1 MGVGAKTCKQTLAD
15 FASRGYTLIPMLG
28 WSINL
33 FRIRGIQLSLHFSF
47 VLLLAYAAMEGYEEA
62 GPAGIF
68 WSTALLLAFFTCVV
82 LHELGHSLTARRFGV
97 GVRRILL
104 MPIGGMAEFDAI
116 PRQPGREFLI
126 TIAGP
131 AVNFAIA
138 GILWFA
144 IDSSASLPPGDLPAS
159 LTEFGWFLLT
169 WNIYMGLFNLVPVF
183 PMDGGRILRALLA
196 TRLPYVRATYWAA
209 TIGKILAGIAVIAA
223 LWKGQYLLAAL
234 FAFIFFAGDAEY
246 RALLRREREDA
257 YWREMM
263 AQMHTLR
270 PEAPS
275 ATEPPILGP

>member
-1 MGVGAKTCKQTLAD
+1 
-15 FASRGYTLIPMLG
+15 MLG

-47 VLLLAYAAMEGYEEA
+47 VLLLAYVAMEGYEEA
-62 GPAGIF
+62 GPAGIL

-104 MPIGGMAEFDAI
+104 MPIGGMAEFDSI
-116 PRQPGREFLI
+116 PRQPSREFLI

-138 GILWFA
+138 GVLWFA
-144 IDSSASLPPGDLPAS
+144 MDSSARLPEGDLPAS
-159 LTEFGWFLLT
+159 LAEFGWVLLT
-169 WNIYMGLFNLVPVF
+169 WNIWMGLFNLVPVF

-209 TIGKILAGIAVIAA
+209 TVGKVLSAIAVVAA
-223 LWKGQYLLAAL
+223 LWNRQYLLAAL
-234 FAFIFFAGDAEY
+234 FAFIYLAGESEY

-257 YWREMM
+257 YWRETL
-263 AQMHTLR
+263 AQFQALPQGSH
-270 PEAPS
+270 PPPS
-275 ATEPPILGP
+275 EPPLLG